1 MKNDCF
7 LGQSFFISFSYEGRF
22 GGSLL
27 DHIAAHIWLE
37 GSRDADAFWCLVVLQ
52 EGSYDTG
59 QCQSRAVEG
68 VCQSNFL
75 ILSTAIT
82 AVEAIG
88 LVGIEVRGR

>member
-7 LGQSFFISFSYEGRF
+7 LGSRFLFSVY
-22 GGSLL
+22 SILC
-27 DHIAAHIWLE
+27 DHIAAHVWLE
-37 GSRDADAFWCLVVLQ
+37 GSRDADAFRRLVVLQ

-68 VCQSNFL
+68 VCQGNFL
-75 ILSTAIT
+75 VLGTAIA